1 MCIQTVQLPFVDF
14 LLTSLGYVQ
23 NEQTELNTRSVK
35 SLGFLLA
42 DKIDGPF
49 KLEIRSVRAI
59 TMEKLVSNME
69 VGDE

>member
-1 MCIQTVQLPFVDF
+1 MQTVQLPFVDF

-35 SLGFLLA
+35 SLGVLLA

-59 TMEKLVSNME
+59 TMKKLVSNME
-69 VGDE
+69 VDE